1 MEGQDWGFAIVKQL
15 IEAQGGSISKSELSK
30 VQHLVLPCLWKTNVK
45 PEQKAEILQGF
56 RN

>member
-1 MEGQDWGFAIVKQL
+1 LGLAIVKQL

-30 VQHLVLPCLWKTNVK
+30 VQHLVYPAFGKTNVK